1 MCTISLRPSSIVVV
15 SPASV
20 NFSLAVIDFPST
32 RARASPARPSSSS
45 RARARA
51 SLRVSSSSLR
61 LSSPVAPHLARCL
74 VVVASSSVVRAE
86 QCRFASSRA
95 NCDALPARKN
105 QRKSTDRPTAATR
118 RRAVDDA
125 TATMA
130 RARAVT
136 RAVTARTPT
145 TRARR
150 ATARTG
156 RATARTG
163 RATRAS
169 DDDDAKTST
178 SATTFDAAT
187 AVKLAD
193 AETVRVAN
201 DGHADARIPATAGVY
216 AVYDERDA
224 LQYVGLSRKV
234 NASVKVH
241 AFEMPQYCYAV
252 KCMAL
257 PDASKADLQAA
268 WKTWVME
275 HVTTAGGL
283 PPGNAPGNKL
293 FSERRARP
301 SKACLRLSDG
311 KTPQMTADA
320 LKEAIGTCVREHKI
334 VAFIK
339 GTREEPDCG
348 FSHRMINVLNEL
360 MVDYDTVNVLD
371 DYYNPNLL
379 FVIKDFSDWP
389 TIPQLYVDGE
399 LLGGHDI
406 VNSMHESGEL
416 KAQLGA

>member
-1 MCTISLRPSSIVVV
+1 MPVRVVARELRRA
-15 SPASV
+15 PATE
-20 NFSLAVIDFPST
+20 NRPTRPTDRRDRDST
-32 RARASPARPSSSS
+32 RARDAARDDGAPARAGARGRASDAVD
-45 RARARA
+45 ARAARA
-51 SLRVSSSSLR
+51 
-61 LSSPVAPHLARCL
+61 AR
-74 VVVASSSVVRAE
+74 AG
-86 QCRFASSRA
+86 
-95 NCDALPARKN
+95 
-105 QRKSTDRPTAATR
+105 ATR
-118 RRAVDDA
+118 DA
-125 TATMA
+125 N
-130 RARAVT
+130 
-136 RAVTARTPT
+136 
-145 TRARR
+145 ARR
-150 ATARTG
+150 ANAG
-156 RATARTG
+156 RAR
-163 RATRAS
+163 RAS
-169 DDDDAKTST
+169 DDDDATTTTST

-252 KCMAL
+252 KCMSL

-311 KTPQMTADA
+311 KNPQMSADA

-416 KAQLGA
+416 KTQLGA

>member
-1 MCTISLRPSSIVVV
+1 MRGDATM
-15 SPASV
+15 
-20 NFSLAVIDFPST
+20 
-32 RARASPARPSSSS
+32 RARATTSARVDG
-45 RARARA
+45 AR
-51 SLRVSSSSLR
+51 
-61 LSSPVAPHLARCL
+61 
-74 VVVASSSVVRAE
+74 
-86 QCRFASSRA
+86 
-95 NCDALPARKN
+95 
-105 QRKSTDRPTAATR
+105 ATR
-118 RRAVDDA
+118 RRA
-125 TATMA
+125 
-130 RARAVT
+130 
-136 RAVTARTPT
+136 RTHRT
-145 TRARR
+145 TRAH
-150 ATARTG
+150 
-156 RATARTG
+156 
-163 RATRAS
+163 
-169 DDDDAKTST
+169 DDGDDARTST
-178 SATTFDAAT
+178 SATTFDAAR

-193 AETVRVAN
+193 AELVRVAN
-201 DGHADARIPATAGVY
+201 DGHDDARIPATPGVY

-252 KCMAL
+252 KCMAM

-275 HVTTAGGL
+275 YATTAGGL

-301 SKACLRLSDG
+301 SKACVRLSDG
-311 KTPQMTADA
+311 KNPQMSADA
-320 LKEAIGTCVREHKI
+320 LKEAIEACVRERKI

-416 KAQLGA
+416 KTQLGA

>member
-1 MCTISLRPSSIVVV
+1 
-15 SPASV
+15 
-20 NFSLAVIDFPST
+20 
-32 RARASPARPSSSS
+32 
-45 RARARA
+45 
-51 SLRVSSSSLR
+51 
-61 LSSPVAPHLARCL
+61 
-74 VVVASSSVVRAE
+74 
-86 QCRFASSRA
+86 
-95 NCDALPARKN
+95 
-105 QRKSTDRPTAATR
+105 
-118 RRAVDDA
+118 
-125 TATMA
+125 
-130 RARAVT
+130 
-136 RAVTARTPT
+136 
-145 TRARR
+145 
-150 ATARTG
+150 
-156 RATARTG
+156 
-163 RATRAS
+163 
-169 DDDDAKTST
+169 
-178 SATTFDAAT
+178 
-187 AVKLAD
+187 VKLAD

-252 KCMAL
+252 KCMSL

-311 KTPQMTADA
+311 KNPQMSADA

>member
-45 RARARA
+45 RARARRFA
-51 SLRVSSSSLR
+51 SRRRRFVSLRPSHLISLGVSSSSR
-61 LSSPVAPHLARCL
+61 RRRSFAPNSAGSRRRARTG
-74 VVVASSSVVRAE
+74 
-86 QCRFASSRA
+86 
-95 NCDALPARKN
+95 DALPARKN

-145 TRARR
+145 TRAR
-150 ATARTG
+150 